1 MAGSFL
7 RFPVLLA
14 TSTLL
19 HQSVAQL
26 VSLAVNPNALN
37 PLQTCDRGYGRS
49 KLIPKTLIENRL
61 IRLYLVVT
69 VDNKVYI
76 YGGVSIISNG
86 TTNTLWILNRY
97 LRTVD
102 FSTSRNLSD
111 PSLIAAEPLPDFVP
125 TFDEGAFWEDGQ
137 KLYVVA
143 GLQGCWYHLT
153 EQGSF
158 VDSAWSLADL
168 SGQSIYYYDVDSAQW
183 AVDTALQNNSQTGL
197 PMDST
202 FSWNYFG
209 WNSRLA
215 IGYVHNGIRAAGHKR
230 LDPNSDVSTL
240 DPGVPQI
247 AEKFIASFNTSDW
260 TWTNKTISSELVQ
273 SWSERGNLVFLPGTE
288 SNTGGLAVA
297 VGGNTRPEIQYMSL
311 RRVLMYD
318 TGADEWFEQ
327 DTTAEGGTYPSPRAS
342 FCAVAMS
349 AADGSS
355 HNIYIYGGLQQSGDD
370 ALGDIWILTL
380 PAFHWIPVS
389 ASSVPRSAPA
399 CAVVADRYLVTY
411 GGLQRTIE
419 WPIPARY
426 DWPCDQAQSGL
437 RLFDLTHL
445 DWTSTYEAPPQQ
457 SSGST
462 KSPTTSNL
470 YAIPNQV
477 YGIIGGD
484 AGGGATLTAP
494 STGFGTN
501 TALASIFANAVKV
514 SSTSSSTAFLVT
526 SSNGS
531 SGTASGAASATSAG
545 STAGSHSSN
554 SHAGAIAGG
563 VVGGVAGLVIILVA
577 GLWFV
582 RRRRRRANIPDT
594 HKVSKGPHEADGMSL
609 RKVDSTGKYEVDGN
623 ARHEVDGSERQEADG
638 TERYE
643 ADGMETPREA
653 GLLTHELEA
662 PLR

>member
-1 MAGSFL
+1 MAGSFIH
-7 RFPVLLA
+7 FIVLQA
-14 TSTLL
+14 ITTSTLL
-19 HQSVAQL
+19 LRSVAQN
-26 VSLAVNPNALN
+26 VSLAVDPDALD
-37 PLQTCDRGYGRS
+37 PLQTCNRGYGRM
-49 KLIPKTLIENRL
+49 
-61 IRLYLVVT
+61 VV
-69 VDNKVYI
+69 VDNIVYI

-97 LRTVD
+97 LRIVD
-102 FSTSRNLSD
+102 LSTTRNLSD
-111 PSLIAAEPLPDFVP
+111 PSLITAEPLPDFVP
-125 TFDEGAFWEDGQ
+125 TFDEGAFWEDGR

-158 VDSAWSLADL
+158 VDSDWSLADL
-168 SGQSIYYYDVDSAQW
+168 SGQSIYYYDVDLGQW
-183 AVDTALQNNSQTGL
+183 SVDTALQNYSQTGL
-197 PMDST
+197 PMDGT
-202 FSWNYFG
+202 FSWNYLG

-215 IGYVHNGIRAAGHKR
+215 IGYVHNGIRAAGHAR
-230 LDPNSDVSTL
+230 LNPNTDVYTL

-247 AEKFIASFNTSDW
+247 GEKFIASFNTSDW
-260 TWTNKTISSELVQ
+260 TWTNKTISSELVPE
-273 SWSERGNLVFLPGTE
+273 WSERGNLVFLPGTE

-297 VGGNTRPEIQYMSL
+297 LGGDTRPETQYLSL
-311 RRVLMYD
+311 RRVVMYD

-327 DTTAEGGTYPSPRAS
+327 DTTAEGGTYPAPRAS

-355 HNIYIYGGLQQSGDD
+355 HNIYVYGGLQASSDD

-389 ASSVPRSAPA
+389 TSSVPRSAPA

-411 GGLQRTIE
+411 GGMYQTIE

-445 DWTSTYEAPPQQ
+445 NWTSTYEAPPQQ
-457 SSGST
+457 SSVT
-462 KSPTTSNL
+462 PKSPTTSNL
-470 YAIPNQV
+470 YAIPSQV
-477 YGIIGGD
+477 YSIIGGD
-484 AGGGATLTAP
+484 AGGGATVTAP

-514 SSTSSSTAFLVT
+514 SSSSSSTASVT
-526 SSNGS
+526 A
-531 SGTASGAASATSAG
+531 TATSAG
-545 STAGSHSSN
+545 STTGSHSSH

-563 VVGGVAGLVIILVA
+563 VVGGVAGLVIILIA

-582 RRRRRRANIPDT
+582 RRRRRMTSTPDARE
-594 HKVSKGPHEADGMSL
+594 VSKGPHEVDGISL

-623 ARHEVDGSERQEADG
+623 ARHEADGSERQEAGESERREVDG
-638 TERYE
+638 RERYE
-643 ADGMETPREA
+643 ADGMETARPA
-653 GLLTHELEA
+653 SLLTHELEA
-662 PLR
+662 PIR